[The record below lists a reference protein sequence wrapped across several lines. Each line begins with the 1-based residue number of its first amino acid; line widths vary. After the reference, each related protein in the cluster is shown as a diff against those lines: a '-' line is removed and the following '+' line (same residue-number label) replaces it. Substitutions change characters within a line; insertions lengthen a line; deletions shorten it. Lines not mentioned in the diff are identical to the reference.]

1 MLAGHAAG
9 TGDNAGMRKALR
21 CFFNSRDF
29 ESVAKQCPRNNAER
43 RSGWFGF
50 VSLWNRVP
58 YCQEW
63 FWAMHSPPLRSI
75 KPVWEA
81 AVRLL
86 QPIKEWRDRRR
97 EERILLVTSPNRT
110 WTLQG
115 IAKRAK
121 MNEKNAR
128 EALRRLRE
136 KGQVLSLHVDELP
149 DETLWRRFSGEG
161 SN

>member
-1 MLAGHAAG
+1 
-9 TGDNAGMRKALR
+9 
-21 CFFNSRDF
+21 
-29 ESVAKQCPRNNAER
+29 
-43 RSGWFGF
+43 
-50 VSLWNRVP
+50 
-58 YCQEW
+58 
-63 FWAMHSPPLRSI
+63 MHSPLCSI
-75 KPVWEA
+75 KPVWKA

-97 EERILLVTSPNRT
+97 EERILLATPNRT

-121 MNEKNAR
+121 MNEKNAL

-149 DETLWRRFSGEG
+149 EETLWRRFPGEG